1 MIRALNPSHEHETA
15 RIADLHKV
23 SYAVE
28 AALIG
33 SFDMPPLR
41 EPRHDLACCGETFY
55 GYFVGGEMVGAVSYK
70 VKTGVMDVHRLV
82 VHPQHFHEGIAR
94 SLLKHIE
101 DVEAP
106 LSRIVVS
113 TGSKNL
119 SARSLYRRLGFAEKR
134 EVEVARGSRV
144 GLFEKVV
151 RDDAFHRVWP

>member
-1 MIRALNPSHEHETA
+1 VIRALNPSHEHETA
-15 RIADLHKV
+15 RIAALHKV

-33 SFDMPPLR
+33 SFDIPPLR
-41 EPRHDLACCGETFY
+41 EPMHDLACC
-55 GYFVGGEMVGAVSYK
+55 GEMVGAVSYK
-70 VKTGVMDVHRLV
+70 VETGVMDVHRLV

-113 TGSKNL
+113 TGSKKL
-119 SARSLYRRLGFAEKR
+119 PARSLYRRLGFAEKL
-134 EVEVARGSRV
+134 EVEVARGLRV
-144 GLFEKVV
+144 TLFEKVV
-151 RDDAFHRVWP
+151 RDDVLLRVWP